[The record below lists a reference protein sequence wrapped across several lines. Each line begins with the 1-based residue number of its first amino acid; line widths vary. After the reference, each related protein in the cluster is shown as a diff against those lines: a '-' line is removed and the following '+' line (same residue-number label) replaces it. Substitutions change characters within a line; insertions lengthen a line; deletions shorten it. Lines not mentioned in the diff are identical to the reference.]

1 MTTETETM
9 LDRYQALYLAD
20 QARVRRETAERQ
32 AAAEADE
39 TRARQAR
46 EDEWRAMLGRYLPRE
61 VIAGWRAEWLPSAGI
76 GILYVPIA
84 DPPLPL
90 GVWEWTH
97 PDTSYLCLRAG
108 RNSEVAIP
116 PLGTVSREE
125 VETRLACLLVP
136 GLRQRQADQEVE
148 RQQRAA
154 READELARLA
164 MPRLARQLFERLKAE
179 LKAELADL
187 AWPEGKDM
195 RGWRLE
201 YAREA
206 GPGGEVRCGTA
217 WTEHRY
223 PTAGGAYRLLRD
235 DGVESWLHPLAPALG
250 LGHGSLYA
258 GGVVATLCTWR
269 SLGEVPVELRQR
281 VELGQD
287 LWIGPKAW
295 EPVDVYEEIPG
306 VSIRALLGID
316 TRAVECRRRE
326 TIEYAVDSPEV
337 LAAAKEA
344 EAEGEHG

>member
-1 MTTETETM
+1 MTTMLGSSTETM
-9 LDRYQALYLAD
+9 LEHYQALYLAD

-125 VETRLACLLVP
+125 VE
-136 GLRQRQADQEVE
+136 

-223 PTAGGAYRLLRD
+223 PTSPGGAYRLLRG
-235 DGVESWLHPLAPALG
+235 DGAESWLHPLAPALG